1 MMNETI
7 MLIIKIGII
16 ILAGIML
23 GLIMRK
29 VNKFADKNIKENT
42 EYKMKIEFYED
53 WWRMMNDKRLKE
65 IEENLK
71 KEDEYDLMSWGSKDT
86 IKELL
91 KHIKYLKNKVNKKW
105 NLDAESV
112 KNLQVGK
119 TDS

>member
-53 WWRMMNDKRLKE
+53 
-65 IEENLK
+65 
-71 KEDEYDLMSWGSKDT
+71 
-86 IKELL
+86 
-91 KHIKYLKNKVNKKW
+91 
-105 NLDAESV
+105 
-112 KNLQVGK
+112 
-119 TDS
+119 